1 MLKIVVMHLNE
12 QNRELWEQVSAFDIA
27 EYSFNYG
34 FALRLATE
42 NKWSFSFTDAAIMEY
57 KKFMF
62 LAAISEEMIAPSA
75 IVDIVWHLHL
85 IYSDAYQSF
94 CKLLGKEI
102 KHIPSRRQVEELARF
117 KDAKLLTQK
126 IYEPVFGA
134 MPEAIWKYESM
145 YDSLNLS
152 RASYSPEKINTV
164 TLVLFPVL
172 VAGLYL
178 LLRPVYRGV
187 DSAYFLPAYFV
198 LGIIIFSILGQ
209 YNNLQL
215 KQLINRADASGCLF
229 QLSSLELITL
239 KSGKVKDCIHALSNE
254 LVLNGNIAVG
264 SFNYLSVI
272 QTPGQDKIALQK
284 LFEVFDQFECPVV
297 YDKILSKAMLLPYFQ
312 TIQTFADQLRHYI
325 NTSRQYLRMLLLNYS
340 LLGAFLALGLVRI
353 FTGLSAGKPII
364 LILFLVFIF
373 IVLAV
378 YLLKHLRFRFFH
390 KILPDHYFKSQGVP
404 EQGQE
409 LQWAYLRSGQ
419 LALTA
424 VFIPIVG
431 ASISSDHH
439 ASSGSSC
446 STACGSSC
454 GSSCGGCGGD

>member
-1 MLKIVVMHLNE
+1 MHLNE

-102 KHIPSRRQVEELARF
+102 KHIPSRRQVEEQARF
-117 KDAKLLTQK
+117 QAAKLLTQK
-126 IYEPVFGA
+126 IYGPVFGT

-152 RASYSPEKINTV
+152 HASHSPEKINIV

-172 VAGLYL
+172 VAGMYF
-178 LLRPVYRGV
+178 LLRPVYRGI
-187 DSAYFLPAYFV
+187 DSTYFLPAYFV
-198 LGIIIFSILGQ
+198 LGFIILLVLRQ
-209 YNNLQL
+209 YNQQFF
-215 KQLINRADASGCLF
+215 KRLINRAAPSGFLF
-229 QLSSLELITL
+229 ELGSLELIAL
-239 KSGKVKDCIHALSNE
+239 KSGAVKNCVHALTNE
-254 LVLNGNIAVG
+254 LIVQEHIAVDDFG
-264 SFNYLSVI
+264 RLSAISVPDTGQI
-272 QTPGQDKIALQK
+272 AQLKVYEIFAQEETPGL
-284 LFEVFDQFECPVV
+284 
-297 YDKILSKAMLLPYFQ
+297 YDKVLFSAIHIPYFQ
-312 TIQTFADQLRHYI
+312 AIQYFVNGLRHYI
-325 NTSRQYLRMLLLNYS
+325 STSKEYVRIIICNYS
-340 LLGAFLALGLVRI
+340 CLGIFLALGLVRV
-353 FTGLSAGKPII
+353 FTGLSAGNPVVYI
-364 LILFLVFIF
+364 LILVFVFI
-373 IVLAV
+373 IITENVLRQ
-378 YLLKHLRFRFFH
+378 LRFRFFSN
-390 KILPDHYFKSQGVP
+390 ILPDHYFKSQIVQ

-424 VFIPIVG
+424 AFIPIVG
-431 ASISSDHH
+431 ASISSAHH
-439 ASSGSSC
+439 ASSSGSSC
-446 STACGSSC
+446 GTACGSSC